1 MADYTV
7 QFIFNDGSGE
17 VILPLVYQ
25 ISDPKEAI
33 KATIIEGTRGDGSI
47 VIPAGK
53 KSQTITIKGY
63 LVNHSGYESL
73 ITDKLDLQDDITTNV
88 ATLTVQ
94 HWSGSV
100 WQTDYSYTVRR
111 LSEITFNTDSLRTDY
126 LEYTIEFFVLSY

>member
-47 VIPAGK
+47 VIPAFVYCRECTNWHYGLTSF
-53 KSQTITIKGY
+53 SQTG
-63 LVNHSGYESL
+63 
-73 ITDKLDLQDDITTNV
+73 DIVETWDAKN
-88 ATLTVQ
+88 
-94 HWSGSV
+94 
-100 WQTDYSYTVRR
+100 R
-111 LSEITFNTDSLRTDY
+111 LPVFTKIISSNA
-126 LEYTIEFFVLSY
+126 